1 MERDEARADI
11 RLKARFMSTVS
22 HDAGDQG
29 KSALVRTRDTLNKAI
44 TVWIVLV
51 GAAMADE
58 NCLLRVV
65 GDSSILSVS
74 PHRDRCGPGAAP

>member
-29 KSALVRTRDTLNKAI
+29 KSALVRTRDVMSTRA
-44 TVWIVLV
+44 
-51 GAAMADE
+51 
-58 NCLLRVV
+58 C
-65 GDSSILSVS
+65 S
-74 PHRDRCGPGAAP
+74 

>member
-29 KSALVRTRDTLNKAI
+29 KSALVRTRCVMSSWLCSGLIFRVKDAG
-44 TVWIVLV
+44 TV
-51 GAAMADE
+51 E
-58 NCLLRVV
+58 P
-65 GDSSILSVS
+65 LS
-74 PHRDRCGPGAAP
+74 HHL